1 MIAST
6 CAEHYQKG
14 FFLKYNFN
22 LRIGIKLLLATFP
35 ACNLCFTGTSSEVPV
50 SRGIMIDITDCL
62 ASRCDN
68 RDSKWSLVSLLIPS
82 IQFGIECLHLFPKL
96 KFNGKE
102 PNSPGPAAAD
112 PLHAAYAAGGPGGQA
127 ECQYCGIICGEPLPL
142 GPPRPSRNGIQ
153 VAKFKLPPDESPC
166 TPCQVVLMKH
176 PERPPGRDSKPACNL
191 RAAGGGAGRG
201 WGRRGRGTGGP
212 GPDDTGRLR
221 LGLCLG

>member
-1 MIAST
+1 MVS
-6 CAEHYQKG
+6 
-14 FFLKYNFN
+14 
-22 LRIGIKLLLATFP
+22 GIFANTLHT
-35 ACNLCFTGTSSEVPV
+35 
-50 SRGIMIDITDCL
+50 
-62 ASRCDN
+62 
-68 RDSKWSLVSLLIPS
+68 
-82 IQFGIECLHLFPKL
+82 FGIECLHLFPKL